1 MTEKVDAPESVN
13 AVADA
18 LCPWISELRGR
29 HSQRQMTP
37 RPIHSANISKCQVS
51 DCDQK
56 SVNKN
61 KDNEKSYQ
69 IDKRF
74 LFTIKTDQRF
84 LFTRLYTCS
93 EM

>member
-1 MTEKVDAPESVN
+1 MTDKVDAPESVN
-13 AVADA
+13 AVAAA

-37 RPIHSANISKCQVS
+37 RPLRSANISKCQVS

-56 SVNKN
+56 SVDEN

-93 EM
+93 KM